1 MCPGGYPL
9 SKKYE
14 NVDFTCLFWS
24 HFHPVSYSHIF
35 RFHPP
40 HALSIFKRSRDTPRF
55 MKLWWTGNG
64 DIVTLSKIRIGWW
77 VHVPGGDIPL
87 AFGAPGRLGTD
98 TVEELKAAAR
108 SGWSCGIQ
116 HSQKMTWHDLP
127 NKWLTCCDTH
137 PGGFTKW
144 GLPRLTFLVL
154 IFLWHASWRRR
165 RTLRDTANVAS
176 VRVKWNPKK
185 IVTITVLII
194 HHCMWVQPKRIE
206 SKNYMKLLGFG
217 NGCFPLKYQ
226 SRHTKEGLPQVKEGW
241 KMMWWFN
248 KDICIMTS

>member
-1 MCPGGYPL
+1 MPILSTSLKGCPGGYPL

-55 MKLWWTGNG
+55 DEAMMDRQRWHRV
-64 DIVTLSKIRIGWW
+64 ILSKIRIGWW
-77 VHVPGGDIPL
+77 VHVPGGRHPTGWGTWQVGHWHRWRVEGTWL
-87 AFGAPGRLGTD
+87 AEFL
-98 TVEELKAAAR
+98 
-108 SGWSCGIQ
+108 
-116 HSQKMTWHDLP
+116 
-127 NKWLTCCDTH
+127 WLTCCDTH
-137 PGGFTKW
+137 PGGFKKW
-144 GLPRLTFLVL
+144 GLPRLNFLVL
-154 IFLWHASWRRR
+154 IFLWHASWRRW

-185 IVTITVLII
+185 IVTITVLLI

-206 SKNYMKLLGFG
+206 SKSYMKLIGFG
-217 NGCFPLKYQ
+217 NGCFPLKHQ

-248 KDICIMTS
+248 EDICIMTS